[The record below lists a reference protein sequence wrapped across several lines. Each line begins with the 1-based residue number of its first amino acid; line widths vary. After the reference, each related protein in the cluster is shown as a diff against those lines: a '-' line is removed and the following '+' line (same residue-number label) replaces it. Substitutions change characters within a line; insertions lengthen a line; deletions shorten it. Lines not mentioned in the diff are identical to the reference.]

1 MKKTNNQGFSLV
13 ELIVVIAIM
22 AVLVGILA
30 PQFTRYV
37 ERSRL
42 STDVKNAQE
51 IATAIQVAMAD
62 SLLTVPVTN
71 EILTTTITTAGT
83 NFAIPAASEPVTR
96 ANANAT
102 ALIPAAGSH
111 FFVSYTPATGEV
123 IVMAG
128 TGGPHLY
135 PDVAEAY
142 TP

>member
-42 STDVKNAQE
+42 STDIKNAQE
-51 IATAIQVAMAD
+51 IATTIQVAMAD
-62 SLLTVPVTN
+62 NLFAADA
-71 EILTTTITTAGT
+71 TTAQSVTATIAAGGAD
-83 NFAIPAASEPVTR
+83 FAIRTAPLTS
-96 ANANAT
+96 AT
-102 ALIPAAGSH
+102 ANGDIPARGTE
-111 FFVSYTPATGEV
+111 FFVTYVRATGEV
-123 IVMAG
+123 RVTAG
-128 TGGPHLY
+128 NDTNAPELY
-135 PDVAEAY
+135 PTVDAVY